1 MTNQEK
7 VLYIRKITMLPWSK
21 IAEALNTSKFDVDAA
36 VKVLLDKKQTSAE
49 DMANRTTNAGIVYSY
64 VHSNKVGVMV
74 NLACQTDFVAKNEL
88 FINLAKD
95 ICMHIVAAPLVSYV
109 SESNL
114 NPQDLAEAKAEF
126 ARGMEKKPQ
135 SIIDKIVAGKW
146 QKKLEEMCLLNQK
159 FVKDDTLTIQQLIAN
174 VSATVGEKI
183 EVKKFIKMKV
193 D

>member
-1 MTNQEK
+1 MTTQEK
-7 VLYIRKITMLPWSK
+7 VLYIRKITMSPWSK